1 MSITLEKTFL
11 RIGIVPLAD
20 AAPIVVAQA
29 KGFFTRY
36 GLEVEIALERAW
48 AAVRDKV
55 AADRLDAAQ
64 MLAPMP
70 IAATLGLDAVQVP
83 MLTALTLNLNGNAI
97 VVSNSLH
104 SRLLTMQRPNEIGAL
119 GWAQALKRVIEAD
132 RATGRPLPVFAH
144 VYPFSAHHY
153 ELRYWLAAAG
163 IRPDHDLNLIVVPPP
178 QAVAQLEAGRIDG
191 FCVGAPWGEVAE
203 SIGVGRRIVSKFQ
216 IWNNSPEKVLGVTR
230 EWAETHPNTH
240 LAMIAAIIDAGRW
253 LDQPEN
259 RAEAARLLSDGRYL
273 DASPDCVV
281 SALTIRPQENDFGPG
296 LVFHTGA
303 AGFPW
308 VSQAQWFIQQMRR
321 WQPLPKDIDA
331 GRIAAEV
338 YRPDLYRAAAERAG
352 VAFPLIDAKTEGTHA
367 AAWTLE
373 STRGTIVMGPDRFFD
388 GAVFPGR

>member
-1 MSITLEKTFL
+1 MGIAPEKTFL
-11 RIGIVPLAD
+11 RIGVMPLAD
-20 AAPIVVAQA
+20 AAPIVIAQTQ
-29 KGFFTRY
+29 GFFERH

-55 AADRLDAAQ
+55 AAGRLDAAQ

-97 VVSNSLH
+97 VVSNPLH
-104 SRLLTMQRPNEIGAL
+104 SRLIAMRRPEEVDAL
-119 GWAQALKRVIEAD
+119 GWAQALKRVVEAD

-144 VYPFSAHHY
+144 VYPFSTHHY

-178 QAVAQLEAGRIDG
+178 QAVAQLKAGRIDG

-230 EWAETHPNTH
+230 EWALAHPNTH
-240 LAMIAAIIDAGRW
+240 LAVIAAIIDANRW
-253 LDQPEN
+253 LDQAEN
-259 RAEAARLLSDGRYL
+259 RTAAARLLSEGGYL
-273 DASPDCVV
+273 DVPPECVA
-281 SALTIRPQENDFGPG
+281 SALRSKPAESDFGPG
-296 LVFHTGA
+296 LVFHAGA

-308 VSQAQWFIQQMRR
+308 VSQALWFIQQMRR
-321 WQPLPKDIDA
+321 WQSLPQDLDA
-331 GRIAAEV
+331 AHVAAEV

-352 VAFPLIDAKTEGTHA
+352 VAFPLVDMKSEGTHA
-367 AAWTLE
+367 VPWTLQGV
-373 STRGTIVMGPDRFFD
+373 RGDITMGPDRFFD
-388 GAVFPGR
+388 GAVFSGM